1 MLVSTK
7 MITGFNTDVRHEG
20 HVYHVQTEDRGKDNP
35 ILESLVYVGGTIV
48 AKKLTPY
55 PAPLSK
61 DAGPDA
67 VASMLKRQHQV
78 IIAAI
83 KAGRIDDLIRH
94 SVRQQTEDE
103 ALSITNA
110 EETRP
115 EQAPIAGNLDLSG
128 LENALESSAPDYLS
142 EKVEAS
148 NETPAPPSPPP
159 PDVQSKTGR
168 PSGKRSDSLKNTPR
182 ANSPRADTAG
192 LNLDQVLEDY
202 AKHGSGQGKLDVKV
216 LTPDVFVAGRGIA
229 LRVQVANGATPDLD
243 ATVTVKII
251 GTAFKPQVFIGRVG
265 RDGVAN
271 FSVNLPSFTTGTA
284 AIVIEAQSSKGRGE
298 LKNLIRRT

>member
-1 MLVSTK
+1 MLVSTQ

-20 HVYHVQTEDRGKDNP
+20 HVYHVQTEDRGNDNP

-94 SVRQQTEDE
+94 SGRQSEDE
-103 ALSITNA
+103 LVSSTDAQQQA
-110 EETRP
+110 RP
-115 EQAPIAGNLDLSG
+115 EQEPIVGNLDLSG
-128 LENALESSAPDYLS
+128 LEAALENPAVDDSTEEVHSS
-142 EKVEAS
+142 EA
-148 NETPAPPSPPP
+148 PAPLPPVAPSIHPKI
-159 PDVQSKTGR
+159 SKT
-168 PSGKRSDSLKNTPR
+168 SGKSADSNKASPR
-182 ANSPRADTAG
+182 ATSPRADTAG

-202 AKHGSGQGKLDVKV
+202 AKRGSGQAKLDVKV

-229 LRVQVANGATPDLD
+229 LRIQVANGARPDLD

-271 FSVNLPSFTTGTA
+271 FSLTLPSFSTGTA